1 MGAIQ
6 KHVQFGAASGTRTRC
21 RPSSIFNGLAG
32 SSPLK
37 RKSSR
42 REPDSKKR
50 SVAPGARKLIH
61 DFSPNVSDRPVSE
74 ISISP
79 PDSLFFGAI
88 FRFSSQAISQP
99 CGAGP
104 KEKRFVSAKFGENLP
119 SLLSAAIEPSRKS
132 SASCGDEDF
141 VA

>member
-6 KHVQFGAASGTRTRC
+6 KHVQFGAASVTRTRC
-21 RPSSIFNGLAG
+21 QPSSIFNVLAG

-50 SVAPGARKLIH
+50 SVAPGARKLIT
-61 DFSPNVSDRPVSE
+61 DSNPNVSDCPESE
-74 ISISP
+74 FSAIP
-79 PDSLFFGAI
+79 PASLFFGAT

-104 KEKRFVSAKFGENLP
+104 KEKRFVSAKFGEDLP
-119 SLLSAAIEPSRKS
+119 SLASAAMEPSRKS
-132 SASCGDEDF
+132 SASCGEDDF
-141 VA
+141 AA

>member
-6 KHVQFGAASGTRTRC
+6 KHALLGAASVTRTRC
-21 RPSSIFNGLAG
+21 QPSSIFKVLAG

-50 SVAPGARKLIH
+50 SLAPGARKLIT
-61 DFSPNVSDRPVSE
+61 DSSPKTSDCPGNE
-74 ISISP
+74 WSP
-79 PDSLFFGAI
+79 APAASPFFGDTL
-88 FRFSSQAISQP
+88 RFSSQAISQP

-104 KEKRFVSAKFGENLP
+104 KEKRFVSMKFGENLP
-119 SLLSAAIEPSRKS
+119 SLLSAAIAPSRKS